1 MRQGSQRP
9 AVGTA
14 SVTGHGLGTAPAAND
29 PNGMKDAGMTRLPAL
44 GRVGLV
50 MDEVLERYVDFATR
64 LRMGEGLDRS
74 EFDALLGEIER
85 IVTAHGHV
93 PKKLALMLIDFPI
106 DLESGLTHLKGEQ
119 QELIRAAIDDYL
131 EFVNELLS

>member
-1 MRQGSQRP
+1 
-9 AVGTA
+9 
-14 SVTGHGLGTAPAAND
+14 
-29 PNGMKDAGMTRLPAL
+29 MTRLPAL